1 MELINAQVNDL
12 NTKLQNA
19 KKYKQIIIEN
29 AHNCSEKK
37 SIEVADSWKE
47 QWVVAVYC
55 FAWTS
60 LLNKIVDVF

>member
-29 AHNCSEKK
+29 AHNCSVKN
-37 SIEVADSWKE
+37 
-47 QWVVAVYC
+47 Q
-55 FAWTS
+55 
-60 LLNKIVDVF
+60 

>member
-12 NTKLQNA
+12 NTKCTE
-19 KKYKQIIIEN
+19 KYKQIIIEN
-29 AHNCSEKK
+29 AHNCSVKK